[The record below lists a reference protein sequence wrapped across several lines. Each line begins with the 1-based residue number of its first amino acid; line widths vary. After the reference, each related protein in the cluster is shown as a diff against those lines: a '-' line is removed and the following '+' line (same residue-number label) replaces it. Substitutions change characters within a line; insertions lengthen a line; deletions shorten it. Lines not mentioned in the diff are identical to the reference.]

1 MSVEQPPLGESF
13 APPIVV
19 HGNQPSVLRWIE
31 FDAGTYVVEAS
42 YTSLDAAT
50 MTVKVWSADGS
61 FHVTAGDHLATLTVG
76 AKTRVEIPTAGRYLI
91 AITAET
97 GSSWEVRISAAL

>member
-1 MSVEQPPLGESF
+1 M
-13 APPIVV
+13 
-19 HGNQPSVLRWIE
+19 
-31 FDAGTYVVEAS
+31 VEAS

-97 GSSWEVRISAAL
+97 GSIGKCAFPPPCDTARPRRERRPCRCRPPCLTQPF